1 MISEQASIVCEQI
14 GAAIALAD
22 SEKDLR
28 IEVEKAIEVLGK
40 DADRAAPRSNGRRA
54 RHDRR
59 LIPFPNCQLFLSE
72 LGIEHVIDAI
82 AEQIDAQ
89 HEQ

>member
-1 MISEQASIVCEQI
+1 MISEQASIVCGQI
-14 GAAIALAD
+14 GAAVAFAD

-28 IEVEKAIEVLGK
+28 KEVEKAIGFGK
-40 DADRAAPRSNGRRA
+40 RRRPARYPGQMTRRA

-59 LIPFPNCQLFLSE
+59 LRPFPNCQLFLSE